1 MLARQRRLKPKKV
14 DTIIGPN
21 TELLGDVRFAGEL
34 VIEGTVRGNVVA
46 DDDTGSLLALS
57 DNGTIEGEIRV
68 PNIILNGMVIGD
80 VHARDQIE
88 LASKARV
95 TGNVYYNKIELAM
108 GAEVNGSLVHG
119 VDDYPPALQLEHD
132 QEFKITEDS

>member
-1 MLARQRRLKPKKV
+1 MARQKRLKPRKV

-21 TELLGDVRFAGEL
+21 TELLGDIRFSGEL
-34 VIEGTVRGNVVA
+34 VVEGTVRGNVVA
-46 DDDTGSLLALS
+46 EDNSNSLLALS

-68 PNIILNGMVIGD
+68 PNVILNGMVVGD
-80 VHARDQIE
+80 VHASDQVE

-95 TGNVYYNKIELAM
+95 TGNVYYNVIQLAM

-119 VDDYPPALQLEHD
+119 VDEYEPALQLGHD
-132 QEFKITEDS
+132 AGFGVREDN